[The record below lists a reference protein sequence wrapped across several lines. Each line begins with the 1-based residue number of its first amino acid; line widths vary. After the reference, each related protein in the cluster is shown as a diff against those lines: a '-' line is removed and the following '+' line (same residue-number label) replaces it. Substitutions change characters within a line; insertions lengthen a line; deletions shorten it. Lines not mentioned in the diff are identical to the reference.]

1 MCVVSEINL
10 FVDKAIFQLLS
21 RKDYLEFFSETI
33 LQHTGDVKR
42 LSTLQFKVKWLGYDE
57 TYNWWEPWANFKEME
72 ILHHYLSE
80 KNIRQIISKQI
91 KETFCQISYCPFVFI
106 GKKKLWSF
114 FFSFLSWFFDYA
126 QKFHQK

>member
-57 TYNWWEPWANFKEME
+57 TY
-72 ILHHYLSE
+72 I
-80 KNIRQIISKQI
+80 
-91 KETFCQISYCPFVFI
+91 
-106 GKKKLWSF
+106 
-114 FFSFLSWFFDYA
+114 
-126 QKFHQK
+126 